1 MIIEVNNMI
10 LGILGGMGPAA
21 TIEFM
26 AKITKYSNA
35 SKDQEHIHLIV
46 DSNTEIPDRSEYIS
60 GKGKDPTG
68 ELVRTAL
75 KLELMGADYIAIPC
89 NTAHYFYDRISEY
102 CRVPVISMINETAN
116 FILSKYPDSKN
127 FFLLATEGTYAAGI
141 YKKVFDQYK
150 LNVLEPDQCD
160 KKIIMN
166 WIRKVKAGDFSVSPL
181 AVESLVNK
189 YTGSN
194 ERILLGCTELP
205 LLADRIGV
213 PKEYIDPLSVLAQRC
228 VEIAKTEEERKESF

>member
-1 MIIEVNNMI
+1 MI
-10 LGILGGMGPAA
+10 LGIMGGMGPAA

-26 AKITKYSNA
+26 AKITNYSNA
-35 SKDQEHIHLIV
+35 SKDQEHIHLII

-60 GKGKDPTG
+60 GKGTDPTG
-68 ELVRTAL
+68 EMVRTAL

-116 FILSKYPDSKN
+116 FIINKYPDTKR
-127 FFLLATEGTYAAGI
+127 FFLLATEGTYSAGI
-141 YKKVFDQYK
+141 YKRVFDKYQ

-160 KKIIMN
+160 KKIIMS

-181 AVESLVNK
+181 EVEILINK
-189 YTGSN
+189 YTERN
-194 ERILLGCTELP
+194 ERSILGCTELP
-205 LLADRIGV
+205 LLAERIGV
-213 PKEYIDPLSVLAQRC
+213 PKEYIDPLSILAHRC
-228 VEIAKTEEERKESF
+228 VEIAKKGKERKESF